1 MYKYSVNY
9 FIDYFP
15 DIQSYQAF
23 NIDLVI
29 CMKYFAI
36 WVVYT
41 LISMF
46 TNKFSSNIMDLLPI
60 VLDKDKKVSKEKI
73 VIEVIMQLKTFIIM
87 DKTSYYYKY

>member
-1 MYKYSVNY
+1 
-9 FIDYFP
+9 
-15 DIQSYQAF
+15 
-23 NIDLVI
+23 
-29 CMKYFAI
+29 
-36 WVVYT
+36 
-41 LISMF
+41 MF